1 MTTTT
6 KTHKRQ
12 QEQNIRINKQI
23 NKAHPQIESAK
34 IVSRN
39 TVIFRRKKEKE
50 TKTEEG
56 EKKGRKEGKEIN
68 FGLF

>member
-23 NKAHPQIESAK
+23 NKAHPQTESAK